1 MMHHE
6 LTAPERAATSSRT
19 SGEGAAAPMGR
30 HSIYKRR
37 ALMAASAIL
46 SAGMAGCVNI
56 AAPDK
61 PIVIELNINI
71 RQEVIYRLAED
82 AANTIDE
89 NADIF

>member
-1 MMHHE
+1 MSFRPDTRMPPPAPPSVITTRRKRGGPE
-6 LTAPERAATSSRT
+6 IVTRLSLAALLVPLSACINVRAPEA
-19 SGEGAAAPMGR
+19 
-30 HSIYKRR
+30 
-37 ALMAASAIL
+37 
-46 SAGMAGCVNI
+46 
-56 AAPDK
+56 

>member
-1 MMHHE
+1 MMHTE
-6 LTAPERAATSSRT
+6 LTAPARAATSSGRN
-19 SGEGAAAPMGR
+19 GAGDKGVVR
-30 HSIYKRR
+30 QGKSRRR
-37 ALMAASAIL
+37 AMLAVAAIL
-46 SAGMAGCVNI
+46 SAGLGGCINI

>member
-1 MMHHE
+1 MNHSE
-6 LTAPERAATSSRT
+6 LTAPARTATALEPYG
-19 SGEGAAAPMGR
+19 GEGQAGVARRITGR
-30 HSIYKRR
+30 AGR
-37 ALMAASAIL
+37 LMAAAIL
-46 SAGMAGCVNI
+46 SAGAGGCINI
-56 AAPDK
+56 AAPDE

>member
-1 MMHHE
+1 MMHTE
-6 LTAPERAATSSRT
+6 LTAPSRAATACRRN
-19 SGEGAAAPMGR
+19 GAGDDGVARQGKD
-30 HSIYKRR
+30 KRR
-37 ALMAASAIL
+37 AMLAGVAIL
-46 SAGMAGCVNI
+46 SASLGGCINI
-56 AAPDK
+56 TAPDE